1 MEKIAILKTVFV
13 ASMVLAVLVGTASA
27 QVGNPGFT
35 MDVTPIEDEICPD
48 GIAIYNVSAVS
59 IANETEYVNFTIEPE
74 LDGWTYTFDPEG
86 FDLPAGETRYSIL
99 SIGAP
104 SNATPKEYYHD
115 VNGYAWIDGIPFPVE
130 NATYENLET
139 TVIAKGI
146 PTYAHVNV
154 TEWTPNVQY
163 KWETPDD
170 TPGDGYTNV
179 YPIPGG
185 NVTVDKYVVVCDKN
199 GEDDITEVIVRT
211 FYPLDD
217 GSACNCTPCNESN
230 CCEPGDCVLKEE
242 SVATKLDNRTAC
254 DDAVEDAYDAGLLT
268 DNETV
273 NITECLDNGTGWIY
287 IEHNNFNCSDQAG
300 NYTVCAQ
307 VFDTTDLYDCM
318 ANTFKYESIISLAID
333 FSKVDYGNVTPSV
346 TKWAEP
352 GNVAN
357 DGNDPMDIEIAA
369 WNMTSVG
376 GGVIPAD
383 KLDAAILVDPLVH
396 YGFKLPPESVLF
408 NVSLPGCMYTPINF
422 SIHVPTTGTPDG
434 DYTGCIRMTGKHS

>member
-1 MEKIAILKTVFV
+1 VKNEKMEKIAILKTVFV

-59 IANETEYVNFTIEPE
+59 IAQETEYVNFTIEPE
-74 LDGWTYTFDPEG
+74 LDGWIYTFDPEG
-86 FDLPAGETRYSIL
+86 FDLPAGETRYTLL

-130 NATYENLET
+130 NATYENLKT
-139 TVIAKGI
+139 TVIPGI
-146 PTYAHVNV
+146 PTYARVPPKK
-154 TEWTPNVQY
+154 PNVQY
-163 KWETPDD
+163 KWEQPDD
-170 TPGDGYTNV
+170 TPNDGYTNV
-179 YPIPGG
+179 YPIPGA
-185 NVTVDKYVVVCDKN
+185 NVTVDKYVVVCDPE
-199 GEDDITEVIVRT
+199 GEDDIREVIVRT

-242 SVATKLDNRTAC
+242 SAATALENRTAC
-254 DDAVEDAYDAGLLT
+254 DDAVQDAYDVGLLT
-268 DNETV
+268 DDNKTDIMEF
-273 NITECLDNGTGWIY
+273 LDNGTGWIY
-287 IEHNNFNCSDQAG
+287 VEHNNFNCSDQAG

-307 VFDTTDLYDCM
+307 VFDHDGEYDCM

-333 FSKVDYGNVTPSV
+333 FSEVDYGTVTQGNTTWV
-346 TKWAEP
+346 TP
-352 GNVAN
+352 GNVKN

-383 KLDAAILVDPLVH
+383 KLDAKINGLEQWLA
-396 YGFKLPPESVLF
+396 LPPGILF
-408 NVSLPGCMYTPINF
+408 NVSLPGCVPTPIEF
-422 SIHVPTTGTPDG
+422 SLHVPTDTPYG